1 MKLTHVRRDS
11 QDMARDFRD
20 RTFVDAKKSLNHEI
34 DKLVRTGRPE
44 QQTVSDLKV
53 LLQIRN
59 DFLQS
64 CATFSVCSD
73 RACRLRASLQA
84 VSERVG
90 SGDSVGEDQA
100 ASRRRGE

>member
-44 QQTVSDLKV
+44 QQTVSDLKRV
-53 LLQIRN
+53 SSNPQRFPPALRYVFSLLGPS
-59 DFLQS
+59 LPAS
-64 CATFSVCSD
+64 SVSS
-73 RACRLRASLQA
+73 A
-84 VSERVG
+84 G
-90 SGDSVGEDQA
+90 F
-100 ASRRRGE
+100 

>member
-44 QQTVSDLKV
+44 QQTVSDLKSASSNPQRFPPTLRYV
-53 LLQIRN
+53 FSLLGPS
-59 DFLQS
+59 LPAS
-64 CATFSVCSD
+64 SVS
-73 RACRLRASLQA
+73 
-84 VSERVG
+84 
-90 SGDSVGEDQA
+90 SVGF
-100 ASRRRGE
+100 

>member
-64 CATFSVCSD
+64 CTTYVFSLLGPS
-73 RACRLRASLQA
+73 LPASS
-84 VSERVG
+84 VS
-90 SGDSVGEDQA
+90 SVGF
-100 ASRRRGE
+100 